1 MGMQLRGGGAGR
13 YGVRQNS
20 DINVTPFVD
29 VMLVLLIIFMV
40 ALPAP
45 TLTIPLNLPPALD
58 LKRPVD
64 PPTVINIQADGLFVG
79 ETATDLDHL
88 PAAIARSLNKPEPT
102 LEQVYLRADR
112 KVRYQRFMEVINT
125 LQASGYFKLGLVN
138 EEL

>member
-1 MGMQLRGGGAGR
+1 MAMQLNGGGVGR

-88 PAAIARSLNKPEPT
+88 PAAIAHSLNKPEPT

-112 KVRYQRFMEVINT
+112 KVRYQRFMEVINA

>member
-1 MGMQLRGGGAGR
+1 MGMQLNGGGAGR

-45 TLTIPLNLPPALD
+45 ILSIPLNLPPA
-58 LKRPVD
+58 KAPSGPVD

-79 ETATDLDHL
+79 ETATDLKHL
-88 PAAIARSLNKPEPT
+88 PADLARSLGKPDPT

-112 KVRYQRFMEVINT
+112 TVRYRRFMEVINT
-125 LQASGYFKLGLVN
+125 LRGSGYFKLGLVN
-138 EEL
+138 EEP

>member
-1 MGMQLRGGGAGR
+1 MGMQLRGGGVGR

-45 TLTIPLNLPPALD
+45 TLTIPLNLPPAID
-58 LKRPVD
+58 LKEPVD

>member
-1 MGMQLRGGGAGR
+1 MGMQLRGGGAGQ

-45 TLTIPLNLPPALD
+45 TLVIPLNLPPA
-58 LKRPVD
+58 KAPTGPVD
-64 PPTVINIQADGLFVG
+64 PPTVIDIQPAGLFVG
-79 ETATDLDHL
+79 EHATDLDHL
-88 PAAIARSLNKPEPT
+88 PADLARSLKKPEPT

-112 KVRYQRFMEVINT
+112 KVRYRRFIEVINA
-125 LQASGYFKLGLVN
+125 LQASGYFKVALVN